1 MGVAVDPKNPVAL
14 PWTWWMSWWTLW
26 VSLTSCWTS
35 NTHPCLVDVMVDPV
49 GVTGLHM
56 SLRSYT

>member
-1 MGVAVDPKNPVAL
+1 MDPVGVLNVLLDVKHL
-14 PWTWWMSWWTLW
+14 P
-26 VSLTSCWTS
+26 
-35 NTHPCLVDVMVDPV
+35 PCVVDVVVDPV